1 MELGWKYLTA
11 EDKATILRGVRDG
24 VAYGGP
30 YHVEIYPSDRC
41 NIDCFFCSTAS
52 IRGNDELPLARI
64 EELVGEMR
72 EAGTRSIRFAGGG
85 EPLFHRKT
93 KDMLRMIGTSGLPI
107 ENITT
112 NAVLLGEEMTDILLA
127 GRCDEIIVSL
137 NTADAESY
145 ARMMQT
151 PARNFDR
158 VLANVRHIIAE
169 RKRRKKRE
177 PQILLQYLVWK
188 ENYKTIPGMY
198 ELARELEVDAI
209 LFNGLAFLKP
219 EQEMT
224 REETAEMMRLYEGV
238 ARIDEFR
245 RIAQIDSFEQD
256 LRPAVGEMAT
266 RLDAERRSRGT
277 LRRIARLVGR
287 RDLTWREKLTHQ
299 LRIRRNRHVDRES
312 AGLDQPCIVGWHSLV
327 VRTGGPVAPCCILQ
341 GSPLGDIFK
350 NSLREVWYG
359 EEYARFRRE
368 LGRIIAAGDTWQA
381 GGGDRT
387 VVPMCGGKG
396 KDVCPVRNY
405 YYRSDLQFLRSLS
418 SHGAPASAGRSPLKR

>member
-1 MELGWKYLTA
+1 MSELGWKYLTA

-52 IRGNDELPLARI
+52 IRGDDELPLARI
-64 EELVGEMR
+64 EQLVGEMQH
-72 EAGTRSIRFAGGG
+72 AGTRSIRFAGGG

-93 KDMLRMIGTSGLPI
+93 KDMLRMIGKSGIPI

-112 NAVLLGEEMTDILLA
+112 NAVLLGQEMTDILLD

-137 NTADAESY
+137 NTADPDSY
-145 ARMMQT
+145 ASMMQT

-158 VLANVRHIIAE
+158 VLTNVRHIVAE
-169 RKRRKKRE
+169 RNRRKMRD
-177 PQILLQYLVWK
+177 PQIVLQYLVWK
-188 ENYKTIPGMY
+188 ENYKSIPRMY
-198 ELARELEVDAI
+198 ELARELHVDSI
-209 LFNGLAFLKP
+209 LFNGLAFLRP
-219 EQEMT
+219 DQEMT
-224 REETAEMMRLYEGV
+224 AEETAEMMRLYEQV
-238 ARIDEFR
+238 VRVDEFR

-256 LRPAVGEMAT
+256 LRPAVGEMAS
-266 RLDAERRSRGT
+266 RLDAERRARGKV
-277 LRRIARLVGR
+277 RRIAHLVGR
-287 RDLTWREKLTHQ
+287 RDLTWREKIEHQ

-312 AGLDQPCIVGWHSLV
+312 AGLEQPCVIGWHSLV

-368 LGRIIAAGDTWQA
+368 LKRIVDAGESWKPDAAN
-381 GGGDRT
+381 DRT
-387 VVPMCGGKG
+387 VVAMCGGKG
-396 KDVCPVRNY
+396 KDVCPVKSF
-405 YYRSDLQFLRSLS
+405 YYRSDLPFWRSLQPS
-418 SHGAPASAGRSPLKR
+418 R

>member
-1 MELGWKYLTA
+1 MSQLGWNYLTA

-52 IRGNDELPLARI
+52 LRGNDELPLARI
-64 EELVGEMR
+64 EELVREMQQ
-72 EAGTRSIRFAGGG
+72 AGTRSIRFAGGG

-93 KDMLRMIGTSGLPI
+93 KDLLRLIGGSGIPI

-112 NAVLLGEEMTDILLA
+112 NAVLLGEEVTDILLS

-158 VLANVRHIIAE
+158 VLTNVQHLIAE
-169 RKRRKKRE
+169 RKRRKSRIPE
-177 PQILLQYLVWK
+177 IVLQFLVWK
-188 ENYKTIPGMY
+188 ENYRSIPKMY
-198 ELARELEVDAI
+198 ELARELDVDWI
-209 LFNGLAFLKP
+209 LFNGLAFLRP

-224 REETAEMMRLYEGV
+224 AEETAEMMRLYEQV
-238 ARIDEFR
+238 VRIDEFR

-256 LRPAVGEMAT
+256 LRPAVGAMAA
-266 RLDAERRSRGT
+266 RLDAERRSRGK
-277 LRRIARLVGR
+277 LQRIAHLVAR
-287 RDLTWREKLTHQ
+287 RDLTWREKIEHQ
-299 LRIRRNRHVDRES
+299 VRTRRNRRIDRQS
-312 AGLDQPCIVGWHSLV
+312 VGLDQPCVIGWHSLV

-359 EEYARFRRE
+359 DDYARFRRE
-368 LGRIIAAGDTWQA
+368 LSRIISAGESWQPDAAE
-381 GGGDRT
+381 DRT
-387 VVPMCGGKG
+387 VVAMCGGKG
-396 KDVCPVRNY
+396 KDVCPVKSF
-405 YYRSDLQFLRSLS
+405 YYRTDVPFLRELN
-418 SHGAPASAGRSPLKR
+418 SPLTRPFGPPSPR